1 MGYLKTF
8 FLMFLLIVLFAYVG
22 FFIGGEAGMIFAL
35 VFASIGNL
43 TAYWYSDK
51 LILKIYSAKLISAVD
66 YPELSKI
73 VIDLCSTTKVPKP
86 AIYLIE
92 EDTPNAFAT
101 GRNPDNAAIAVT
113 RGLLKLLDKNEL
125 KGVLAHELAHIINR
139 DILISTISAVFA
151 AAITSIA
158 YMAMFFGQRGVG
170 RTAHPVFSLLI
181 IFLAPLAASV
191 IQMAV
196 SRSREFEA
204 DRVGGIISENPAAL
218 ASALNKIEKNA
229 KHGSFKKLENHPET
243 AQMMI
248 IPSLSKKGF
257 TNLFSTHPSTAERIL
272 RLTKLEHELNSK

>member
-8 FLMFLLIVLFAYVG
+8 FLMLLLIVLFAYVG
-22 FFIGGEAGMIFAL
+22 YFIGGEAGMIFAL
-35 VFASIGNL
+35 IFASIGNI

-51 LILKIYSAKLISAVD
+51 LILKIYSAKLISEVD
-66 YPELSKI
+66 YPELNKL
-73 VIDLCSTTKVPKP
+73 VFDLCSTAQVPKP
-86 AIYLIE
+86 AVYLIE

-101 GRNPDNAAIAVT
+101 GRNPDNAAIAIT
-113 RGLLKLLDKNEL
+113 RGLLKILDKSEL

-158 YMAMFFGQRGVG
+158 YMAMFLGSRGVG
-170 RTAHPVFSLLI
+170 RPAHPVFSLLI

-218 ASALNKIEKNA
+218 ASALHKIEKNT
-229 KHGSFKKLENHPET
+229 KNGLFKKLENHPET

-257 TNLFSTHPSTAERIL
+257 TNLFSTHPTTEERIL
-272 RLTKLEHELNSK
+272 RLKKLEHELNSK

>member
-1 MGYLKTF
+1 
-8 FLMFLLIVLFAYVG
+8 MFLLILLFTYVG

-35 VFASIGNL
+35 MFASIGNII
-43 TAYWYSDK
+43 AYWYSDK
-51 LILKIYSAKLISAVD
+51 LILKIYSAKSVSEID
-66 YPELSKI
+66 YPELTKI
-73 VIDLCSTTKVPKP
+73 VFDLCSTTHLPRP
-86 AIYLIE
+86 AIYIVE

-113 RGLLKLLDKNEL
+113 RGLLKILDKNEL
-125 KGVLAHELAHIINR
+125 KGVLAHELAHIKNR

-158 YMAMFFGQRGVG
+158 YMAIFFGQRGVG

-181 IFLAPLAASV
+181 VFFAPLAASV

-229 KHGSFKKLENHPET
+229 INGSFKKLENHPET

-248 IPSLSKKGF
+248 ISSLSKKGF
-257 TNLFSTHPSTAERIL
+257 SNLFSTHPSTEERIL
-272 RLTKLEHELNSK
+272 RLKKLEHELNSK